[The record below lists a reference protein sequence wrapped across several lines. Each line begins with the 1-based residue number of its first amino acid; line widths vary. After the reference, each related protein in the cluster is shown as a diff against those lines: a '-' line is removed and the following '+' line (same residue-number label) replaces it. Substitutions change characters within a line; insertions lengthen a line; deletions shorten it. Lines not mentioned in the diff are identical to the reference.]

1 MEDNELIHETPSH
14 TPNFRT
20 ELARQLAELMPE
32 VVADGK
38 IDTAKLKELLAE
50 DVADETERFGL
61 FWPGKRRA
69 MRAAQE
75 PTTATLRPDKANS
88 KDWDTTHN
96 VFIEG
101 DNLEVLK
108 ILQKHYHNKIK
119 LIYIDPPYNT
129 GKDFVYPDNYR
140 EGLGNYLKW
149 TRQVTEG
156 GHRVSTNSDS
166 EGRYH
171 SNWLNMMYPRLK
183 LARNLLADDGVIF
196 ISIDD
201 TEVSNLKRLC
211 DEVFGEGNFMATI
224 VWQKRT
230 SPDMRTVVSQA
241 HEYILLYA
249 RRKESAQPSF
259 RKLELSEEQRS
270 RFRNPDD
277 DPRGPWV
284 SSDFTAQGFGPNQ
297 MYRITTPAGVSYE
310 PPAGRCWINV
320 ESVYLEQLAEGRFW
334 FGADGASV
342 PRRKTYLAESEGAVP
357 WTWWTN
363 KDVGHSQEAKK
374 EVNSL
379 FGAAEVF
386 STPKPLRLIKR
397 MIQIATDSDSIILD
411 FFAGSSTTA
420 HAVMASNALDGGT
433 RAFIEVQ
440 LPEPTPEG
448 SEARKAGFA
457 TVADIARKRIEVAGE
472 ELQEESGLYGQ
483 QLDTGFRA
491 FKLADT
497 NMAKWNLSSSTDR
510 TALEEH
516 LFSLRDSA
524 KDDATPDDLLT
535 ELLLKQ
541 GHSLT
546 ERITTTEI
554 AGLDTR
560 VVGDNLVLAYLDEAV
575 KPTLDQLRALVA
587 EGPAKIIVLEDA
599 FHGDDEL
606 KTNLAQLCES
616 KGIELWTA

>member
-88 KDWDTTHN
+88 KDWDTTQN

-140 EGLGNYLKW
+140 EGLQTYLEW
-149 TRQVTEG
+149 TRQVSDERMRIATNTE
-156 GHRVSTNSDS
+156 SQ
-166 EGRYH
+166 GRYH
-171 SNWLNMMYPRLK
+171 SNWLSMMLPRLK
-183 LARNLLADDGVIF
+183 LARNLLSDDGVIF
-196 ISIDD
+196 VSIDD
-201 TEVSNLKRLC
+201 TEFSNLKRLC
-211 DEVFGEGNFMATI
+211 DEVFGEDNLLAI
-224 VWQKRT
+224 VVWQKRT
-230 SPDMRTVVSQA
+230 SPDMRTAFSQA
-241 HEYILLYA
+241 HEYILLYS
-249 RRKESAQPSF
+249 RMKEHAERSM
-259 RKLELSEEQRS
+259 RKLELTDEQKA
-270 RFRNPDD
+270 RFRNPDN

-284 SSDFTAQGFGPNQ
+284 SSDFTAQGYRPNQ
-297 MYRITTPAGVSYE
+297 MYTITTPGGTTYD
-310 PPAGRCWINV
+310 PPAGRCWKNV
-320 ESVYLEQLAEGRFW
+320 ESVFKAQVADGRFW
-334 FGADGASV
+334 FGADGNSV
-342 PRRKTYLAESEGAVP
+342 PRRKTYLAESNGTVP
-357 WTWWTN
+357 WTWWSN
-363 KDVGHSQEAKK
+363 KDVGHSQEAKQ
-374 EVNSL
+374 EINNL

-386 STPKPLRLIKR
+386 STPKPLRLVGR
-397 MIQIATDSDSIILD
+397 MIQLATHADSIVLD

-420 HAVMASNALDGGT
+420 HAVMAANALDGGK

-457 TVADIARKRIEVAGE
+457 TVADIARKRIELAGDQLRKE
-472 ELQEESGLYGQ
+472 TGLVGQ
-483 QLDTGFRA
+483 QLDFGYRA

-497 NMAKWNLSSSTDR
+497 NLAKWNVSSSTDR

-599 FHGDDEL
+599 FQGDDEL

-616 KGIELWTA
+616 KGVELWTA